1 LRRFWVVTLLY
12 QFITMTTKSFI
23 TASFFS
29 LLFFFAV
36 AQNTGGIS
44 GKAIFDDKCAK
55 CHGED
60 GTRGKWGAKNLQKSR
75 LADEDLMKIVL
86 EGKNFMPSWK
96 KRLSGLE
103 LKQVTDYVRTLR
115 K

>member
-12 QFITMTTKSFI
+12 QFITMTTKSII

-36 AQNTGGIS
+36 AQKTGGIS

-75 LADEDLMKIVL
+75 LADEDLLKIVS

-96 KRLSGLE
+96 KKLSGLE